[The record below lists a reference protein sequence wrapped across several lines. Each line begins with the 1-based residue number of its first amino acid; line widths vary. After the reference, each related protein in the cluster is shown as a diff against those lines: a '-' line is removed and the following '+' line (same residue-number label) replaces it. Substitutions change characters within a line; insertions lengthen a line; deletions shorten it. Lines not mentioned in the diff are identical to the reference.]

1 MGTDPIFRK
10 MGSVPI
16 FCGLLLLAAVGLA
29 LGEERTLQLPSGET
43 IAYSVIQGD
52 ASSARDTAYNILRH
66 LAQGDIESAALISNA
81 PRRRFEVLRDYRERV
96 GHEEFRRVFSQYFV
110 PENRVV
116 AELARGPRRL
126 VIWDL
131 GQAAHHLAG
140 QYFVEID
147 GRFVIDDV
155 PNEERAKLQRI
166 LNAYRSGKL
175 SP

>member
-1 MGTDPIFRK
+1 

-16 FCGLLLLAAVGLA
+16 FCGLLFLAAAGLA
-29 LGEERTLQLPSGET
+29 LGKERTLELASGET
-43 IAYSVIQGD
+43 IAYSLVEGD
-52 ASSARDTAYNILRH
+52 ASSARNTAYTILRH

-96 GHEEFRRVFSQYFV
+96 GDDEFRRVFGQYFV
-110 PENRVV
+110 AENRVV
-116 AELARGPRRL
+116 AEVARGPRRL

-140 QYFVEID
+140 QYFVEVD